1 MTRKV
6 LVCCAAV
13 LVLSTSVFGQAQVPL
28 EKPAAVSN
36 ADQELKRKATLLLAE
51 TSQQMRELKN
61 PENQIAA
68 RIELANLMWADQETS
83 ARRLYREAFDILRK
97 SLDSVPQS
105 EVERPAS
112 ATSLFRLR
120 TLFVESL
127 GEHDPI
133 MARELLRQIKMD
145 NREDGTSDYDEN
157 ANNKTA
163 ENQSDG
169 EAQRLEMNLNT
180 RMADRNPE
188 EALRAVRESLNKGT
202 PFDTYTYLTI
212 TKLAEKNPKIA
223 SELAAELVDKLRKA
237 DYKKDPN
244 AVEVAM
250 SLIRDEATSLASRD
264 AQKQESGQEEKHA
277 ALLHDETL
285 RGFIEFIVDA
295 SLKKNYGEYLLMNL
309 RGMQAVLEKVAP
321 AQAVRVK
328 EKWADLEK
336 EYPELRAQRLFR
348 ETTESDDLQQML
360 ETARSAEPE
369 MRDTL
374 FRRAASTAWAQGDKA
389 RAIEIATKNI
399 SSALE
404 RSQQLAE
411 FHQQSVSESIASGN
425 FDEAR
430 KLIAQ
435 TSEAEER
442 LRYLLDLADAH
453 VGKNDS
459 KAALEV
465 LNEVQGLIPAKP
477 RNSSELDFQIRLAE
491 TFAVA
496 DPDRGFALLSS
507 TIDQINDLMDATAR
521 VANFVSQ
528 SVSIRDNEFDV
539 ESHSGVPGLS
549 TLLSRGVKTMATM
562 DFARTKS
569 LFDKFQRPEIRLVA
583 YLHLSRVI
591 LEPERDCSCSCPGPA
606 ANSPRSAP
614 KN

>member
-1 MTRKV
+1 
-6 LVCCAAV
+6 
-13 LVLSTSVFGQAQVPL
+13 
-28 EKPAAVSN
+28 
-36 ADQELKRKATLLLAE
+36 
-51 TSQQMRELKN
+51 KN
-61 PENQIAA
+61 
-68 RIELANLMWADQETS
+68 
-83 ARRLYREAFDILRK
+83 
-97 SLDSVPQS
+97 
-105 EVERPAS
+105 
-112 ATSLFRLR
+112 
-120 TLFVESL
+120 
-127 GEHDPI
+127 
-133 MARELLRQIKMD
+133 
-145 NREDGTSDYDEN
+145 
-157 ANNKTA
+157 A

-202 PFDTYTYLTI
+202 PLDTYTYLTI

-237 DYKKDPN
+237 DYKKEPE
-244 AVEVAM
+244 AVQIAT

-264 AQKQESGQEEKHA
+264 AQKQENSQEEKRA
-277 ALLHDETL
+277 SLLSEETL

-328 EKWADLEK
+328 GKWDDLEK

-348 ETTESDDLQQML
+348 ERTESDDLQQML
-360 ETARSAEPE
+360 EAARSAEPE
-369 MRDTL
+369 MRDSL
-374 FRRAASTAWAQGDKA
+374 FRRAAGIAWAQGDKA

-399 SSALE
+399 SSSSE

-411 FHQQSVSESIASGN
+411 FHQQAISESIANGN
-425 FDEAR
+425 FLEAR

-435 TSEAEER
+435 TSEAQKR
-442 LRYLLDLADAH
+442 MRYLLDLADAH
-453 VGKNDS
+453 AGKNDS

-465 LNEVQGLIPAKP
+465 LNEVQGLIPAKA

-491 TFAVA
+491 TFAAV
-496 DPDRGFALLSS
+496 DPDRGFALLST
-507 TIDQINDLMDATAR
+507 TIDQINDLMDAIVR
-521 VANFVSQ
+521 VANFVSP

-539 ESHSGVPGLS
+539 QSQSGIPGLS
-549 TLLSRGVKTMATM
+549 TLLSRRVKTLATL
-562 DFARTKS
+562 DFVRTRS
-569 LFDKFQRPEIRLVA
+569 LFDKFQRPEIRLAA

-591 LEPERDCSCSCPGPA
+591 LEPERNCSCSCPEPA
-606 ANSPRSAP
+606 ANSPKSAP